1 MNNETNIGFEVEQI
15 AKDLIYKY
23 GIEFEE
29 KADETQFINEIL
41 RVFIKGMEYGRN
53 NK

>member
-1 MNNETNIGFEVEQI
+1 MNIEFEIEQI
-15 AKDLIYKY
+15 AKDLIYKN

-41 RVFIKGMEYGRN
+41 RVFIKGIEYGKISNRSN
-53 NK
+53 